1 MTQYLRL
8 DGKYIVSTART
19 LASRVEERFP
29 YRHLSAIAR
38 DLVTLSESTLR
49 LSHDLARPWW
59 RIRIVC
65 CTGLLLLFGA
75 VVGVLASIDL
85 NLAPRGAWEWMAAL
99 ESAINDLVFIGV
111 AAWFLFSIEERLKR
125 RRALSSLHAL
135 RALAHL
141 IDMHQLTKD
150 PERAIDPTPDTKSS
164 PQRGL
169 SPFELSRYLDYCTE
183 MLALVGKLSALL
195 VQDFP
200 EPVVLATVN
209 DLESL
214 TSGLS
219 RKIWQKIDIVCRL
232 TSLTAT
238 PRATGDAAGE
248 VEGVE
253 PSGG

>member
-8 DGKYIVSTART
+8 DGKYIVGTARR

-29 YRHLSAIAR
+29 NRHLSAIGR
-38 DLVTLSESTLR
+38 DLVTLTESTCR
-49 LSHDLARPWW
+49 LSHELAHPWW
-59 RIRIVC
+59 GIRVVC

-85 NLAPRGAWEWMAAL
+85 NLAPSGAWAWMAAL
-99 ESAINDLVFIGV
+99 ESAINDLVFIGI
-111 AAWFLFSIEERLKR
+111 AAWFFFSVEERLKR
-125 RRALSSLHAL
+125 RRALHFLHAL

-150 PERAIDPTPDTKSS
+150 PERAVAPTLDTKSS

-169 SPFELSRYLDYCTE
+169 TPFELSRYLDYCTE

-200 EPVVLATVN
+200 DPVVLASVN

-232 TSLTAT
+232 APLNPT
-238 PRATGDAAGE
+238 PLAVEGIVGE
-248 VEGVE
+248 V
-253 PSGG
+253 